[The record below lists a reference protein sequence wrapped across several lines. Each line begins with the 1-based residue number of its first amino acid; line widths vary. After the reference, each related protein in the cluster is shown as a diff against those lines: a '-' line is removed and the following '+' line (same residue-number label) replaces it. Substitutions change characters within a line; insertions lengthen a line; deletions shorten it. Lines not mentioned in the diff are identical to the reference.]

1 MTPLTELAHT
11 LVRAVL
17 QPGDIAIDATAGNGH
32 DTQFL
37 AECVGPKGTVYS
49 FDIQLAALAVTSMRL
64 AAASLNNVILLQ
76 RSHAQMPSALPNV
89 RPGTVTAVMLN
100 LGYLPGGDKRLT
112 TQTASTITA
121 IRDGLTLL
129 APGGIMTIVAYP
141 GHRGGADEAAG
152 VERFLNELSP
162 TEFGGLKRGQV
173 HLTAVAASKWT
184 CPLCSSPTMGFDA
197 AWASDMNHLLTLS
210 SVANS
215 WTGDAWRNSR
225 SKLALRRNMC

>member
-11 LVRAVL
+11 LVQAVL

-37 AECVGPKGTVYS
+37 AECVGPTGTVYS

-64 AAASLNNVILLQ
+64 AAASLNNVILFQ
-76 RSHAQMPSALPNV
+76 RSHAEMPSALRDV

-141 GHRGGADEAAG
+141 GHRSGADEAVA
-152 VERFLNELSP
+152 VEKLLNDLSAAEFHVHEPSP
-162 TEFGGLKRGQV
+162 TTVQSGAPRLFVVRKQMTQPA
-173 HLTAVAASKWT
+173 HPTTNDAVDTDRHPAPA
-184 CPLCSSPTMGFDA
+184 G
-197 AWASDMNHLLTLS
+197 
-210 SVANS
+210 
-215 WTGDAWRNSR
+215 
-225 SKLALRRNMC
+225 RRA